1 MISIYRPNLTNYKK
15 SAIEAINSEWIS
27 NHGKFVGL
35 ATEKLKEIIGAK
47 YCVLMNNGTSATYCL
62 YLALKFKY
70 PNITKIYIPNN
81 VFIAPWNCG
90 QVLYNSSVFEVMR
103 LDTDTMNID
112 TSDDYIKSLEINSAM
127 VIVHNLGN
135 IINVQRL
142 KRIRPDIIFIEDNCE
157 GIFGKYE
164 GNYTSSSDANLASA
178 VSFYGNKTLTT
189 GEGGAFFT
197 QYEDVY
203 NYIKHVHEHGMT
215 SEKYIYDV
223 VAYNFRMTNIQAA
236 FLYDQLC
243 DIKNILDNKRRIFEV
258 YQSKLSELVKKGK
271 VIFSTAESDTEKAH
285 WMFNVRLVGID
296 YKIFENL
303 MLVNGVEIRPMFYD
317 IHCHSHLNHINHP
330 YKDLEKQR
338 IANEYVM
345 LPSYPALTNDDITK
359 IVSVIEKLLI

>member
-1 MISIYRPNLTNYKK
+1 MIPIYRPNLTNYKT
-15 SAIEAINSEWIS
+15 SAIEAIESEWIS

-35 ATEKLKEIIGAK
+35 ATTKIKEILGAK
-47 YCVLMNNGTSATYCL
+47 YCILMNNGTSATYCL

-70 PNITKIYIPNN
+70 PNINKIYIPNN

-90 QVLYNSSVFEVMR
+90 QVLYDSSVFEVMR

-112 TSDDYIKSLEINSAM
+112 TNTDYIMSLESNSAI

-135 IINVQRL
+135 IINVPRL

-164 GNYTSSSDANLASA
+164 GIYTSSSDDNLASA

-197 QYEDVY
+197 QYEDIY

-215 SEKYIYDV
+215 NEKYIYDV
-223 VAYNFRMTNIQAA
+223 IAYNFRMTNIQAA

-243 DIKNILDNKRRIFEV
+243 DLKNILDNKRHIFEWYEV
-258 YQSKLSELVKKGK
+258 ELNDLIKEHKVFLSKAD
-271 VIFSTAESDTEKAH
+271 IDTEKAH

-296 YKIFENL
+296 YKVFEKR
-303 MLVNGVEIRPMFYD
+303 MLENGVEIRPMFYD
-317 IHCHSHLNHINHP
+317 IHCHKHLTHISHPN
-330 YKDLEKQR
+330 KDFEKQK
-338 IANEYVM
+338 IANEYIM
-345 LPSYPALTNDDITK
+345 LPSYPALIYNDVCK
-359 IVSVIEKLLI
+359 IVSIIKKLLI